1 MGNNDKH
8 LFSILDISGS
18 WDMETF
24 KVGDKVSWTSH
35 SKGWITTKTGTIA
48 YVLYRAN
55 HGWHKKHE
63 IHEVVKKNFPKHKT
77 MFTGFEIPGK
87 AKTGYLVEVINSPKA
102 KPRLYMPYPTKLK
115 LIKE

>member
-1 MGNNDKH
+1 
-8 LFSILDISGS
+8 
-18 WDMETF
+18 MEIF
-24 KVGDKVSWTSH
+24 KIGDKVTWESH
-35 SKGWITTKTGTIA
+35 SQGHTTIKTGIVA
-48 YVLYRAN
+48 AVLYRAN

-87 AKTGYLVEVINSPKA
+87 AKTGYLVEVITSPKV

-115 LIKE
+115 LTDK